1 MSMPIL
7 CRKVEECAKAHLSG
21 DPLLAL
27 CVPVRKHANQDMC
40 CVPMQGLPCRTG
52 LPAFKTAAAGSSLPP
67 FARPLTIAGGPG
79 PRYNGGSP
87 VARRQPPAA
96 ASNKPHG
103 SAGKALEHAAPD
115 APPSAPASPP
125 PSSQD
130 KKRKLGTP
138 TVWQPR
144 HRGAPG
150 TRAPPATAADQAAA
164 GTHQPPGA
172 SRLPAAG
179 STVTAKKE
187 AGPAPCS
194 ARAAG
199 GAVPRAQAS
208 GLLGSVGCAASGTA
222 GNSHRARQR
231 RQLHVLLEEDM
242 ELIDLTGES
251 DGDGPV

>member
-7 CRKVEECAKAHLSG
+7 RRKVEECAKAHWSG
-21 DPLLAL
+21 NALLAL
-27 CVPVRKHANQDMC
+27 CARGRKHANQDMC

-52 LPAFKTAAAGSSLPP
+52 LPAFKAAAADSSLPP
-67 FARPLTIAGGPG
+67 FARPVTIAGGPG
-79 PRYNGGSP
+79 PRYNGSSP
-87 VARRQPPAA
+87 VARRQPPVA
-96 ASNKPHG
+96 ASNNPQG
-103 SAGKALEHAAPD
+103 SAGKSLSHITGKNAAPD
-115 APPSAPASPP
+115 APPSPPPASPA
-125 PSSQD
+125 

-150 TRAPPATAADQAAA
+150 SRSLPATAADQA

-179 STVTAKKE
+179 STAVTVKE
-187 AGPAPCS
+187 EADPAPCS
-194 ARAAG
+194 ARLAG
-199 GAVPRAQAS
+199 GTGPRAQAS
-208 GLLGSVGCAASGTA
+208 GLLGSVGCAAGATA

-231 RQLHVLLEEDM
+231 RQLHVLLEEDV